1 MKIRSNILSPL
12 ARPARHLAVYL
23 RGVVCGAPA
32 LIFALILGAADELA
46 AHEFWLE
53 PQEYQ
58 VPMGGSAKIDLR
70 NGEDFEGVTLSWF
83 DRRIAQTLVISQGR
97 AVPYE
102 GLAGDLPAIHLDDLR
117 GLVTIAYAS
126 TLSSLTYTSW
136 DKVMNFVRHKD
147 FPWFAEA
154 HLARGLGQ
162 NRVTEGYW
170 RYSKTLIAGGD
181 GAGQDHLA
189 GFETEFLALT
199 NPYAPDFDGEMR
211 VRLIYRDAPRA
222 DAQVELW
229 RKSDAGD
236 VTHEFLRTDA
246 RGEVRFRVS
255 PGASYQIDAVVM
267 RPAESPEALAKP
279 VMWETLWANMTF
291 GLAGGQSAGE

>member
-1 MKIRSNILSPL
+1 
-12 ARPARHLAVYL
+12 
-23 RGVVCGAPA
+23 
-32 LIFALILGAADELA
+32 
-46 AHEFWLE
+46 
-53 PQEYQ
+53 
-58 VPMGGSAKIDLR
+58 MGGSAKIDLR

-83 DRRIAQTLVISQGR
+83 DRRIAQTFVINAGR
-97 AVPYE
+97 AAPYE
-102 GLAGDLPAIHLDDLR
+102 GLAGDLPAIQLDDLR

-147 FPWFAEA
+147 FPWFEA
-154 HLARGLGQ
+154 AHQARGLGKEK
-162 NRVTEGYW
+162 VTEGYW

-181 GAGQDHLA
+181 GAGQDQLA

-199 NPYAPDFDGEMR
+199 NPYAAGFDGEMR

-229 RKSDAGD
+229 RKNDAGA

-246 RGEVRFRVS
+246 RGELRFRVS
-255 PGASYQIDAVVM
+255 PGASYQIDAVVL

-291 GLAGGQSAGE
+291 GLAGGRSAFE